1 MFELNGNPVT
11 LEQLQNAAVKYN
23 MDFDEYLEKMKAKG
37 LVEKQPDSPD
47 IETPTVSQ
55 DDTGSESG
63 DGSSALLD
71 RIKAGDYDYEVGEA
85 PVEEVKPS
93 KYDNYFTDII
103 PAALDNAAVRIIDPS
118 KFQIGPESVKN
129 FKSEENFEALQEQYP
144 GVVFD
149 KVGLGGG
156 TVTVKLPNQ
165 KSPRPFKIPSDDQ
178 GLSRL
183 RFQIADYIDS
193 KQETFFKEDSN
204 VESEID
210 RIWNEHSLKWNAEDL
225 MSDELQTLLGS
236 DYVIETSG
244 TLGNEFTVTKDEG
257 KGASIDIRV
266 GRNITKGWDYSD
278 TLKRFLTQGQK
289 RFEDTPEY
297 KKDVKEVTEIANRNY
312 INNPTE
318 LNEIFQ
324 RNGIKNPSDLAKIMT
339 PKNKEKLVQ
348 HILSD
353 MNAKGGWFNAARTNF
368 DNLTNMDINDI
379 VNDVVTSHVDVE
391 VDRINEKRSN
401 KELQDLKD
409 KGFTDIQ
416 IEDLYNKRH
425 SATFS
430 VMENDIKNKII
441 EIDRGMHL
449 PGQLETKNKELEDLI
464 KIYREQGGAN
474 YDILMDI
481 NTGKL
486 AASVT
491 DPKNENIINL
501 KDLVQEQ
508 MANYEGLTRDELK
521 IEFLKT
527 ATALSEFDDETK
539 DLRSTSFHHGASYRK
554 YAKQGVIGV
563 QIDEFDVLTQQKA
576 DLLSKMEGLKRMYLL
591 NERLETV
598 DKSDLGGF
606 VQQVGRSFIHSFG
619 EDPSTVIVNNGVTE
633 AQTVAAMKDI
643 YSDMNIPLSAAARK
657 HSKTNTAD
665 MIAEGLGGLPV
676 VVAEFYAA
684 GQILN
689 GVKYITGINKWVQT
703 LGKSRYKQGTKLL
716 DESKVIKKA
725 NKWAKSNNMNAIE
738 GKGLNLSTT
747 DLSTIGAF
755 IASPANIKK
764 GKQVIDIVG
773 PSTINKAKMKAV
785 AALTEGT
792 AFSMVERDIE
802 GMPKGIA
809 FNLAGGVIPGFK
821 QLAPSVQKRLTSV
834 NVKGL
839 APLKTLYDAN
849 AMGVRMMVGN
859 KAGEAFNALIKD
871 AMGAQEW
878 QTFLKDN
885 YDDPDMVMSGLI
897 TDYVLG
903 SALAGTHAKIFGPGG
918 FDRMTYNKIKSE
930 KGKFLDKRNEYTN
943 VDAEGNRSIKKG
955 SEKSFHKW
963 NDLHTEAQR
972 RLWEYDGL
980 GDYLNPLLAPSLAKK
995 EVKKIE
1001 NNPENM
1007 EVLKQNGFNGIEV
1020 KFKAEGETGR
1030 LGGFVENKKTG
1041 KIEIELD
1048 PYNLSP
1054 GLVSHEIHH
1063 PLFKLAMKNKATK
1076 AATIKKL
1083 LEITKDIKLTEKTTL
1098 YDAIKNKGIT
1108 SLEDMD
1114 LAKVQ
1119 EAELMAYISQT
1130 LRDGAK
1136 LEGINKSN
1144 GWGRLK
1150 KWIDSSLGKQPSKGE
1165 LRAEAQTRTKN
1176 DIINWFGD
1184 YHKNIGEGG
1193 PSLSHFKK
1201 LTELVDKWTPYGKE
1215 METTKPGEIGMK
1227 TIGSTKG
1234 DYISLSE
1241 YSKVP
1246 KQKGLSSQVLV
1257 DAKGVPINVKTT
1269 KKEDQDF
1276 NNLLQNLAI
1285 KPLDPRDAARL
1296 EKMKEITIKRD
1307 NYKSDKDFNEAKQQL
1322 ENDIL
1327 NLETPSN
1334 AYEVVNMYDPAVSSN
1349 AGTGRVINTMNRR
1362 FNTASWPFM
1371 QDIVKDFLTSNRGI
1385 KGLTADYA
1393 RKVREGDINPKTFSL
1408 GDFIGGK
1415 FDVRFQESVDKIGKK
1430 EFEIS
1435 KDAEGMKETEYK
1447 DTWMEDFETQDL
1459 SIKQRLEREN
1469 WLEEKGLTEETA
1481 ESYIAEQN
1489 LITLSKD
1496 LGLRNADVVVGKA
1509 QATIPELKRNLEP
1522 QRSGESKKD
1531 YNKRIVSHK
1540 NSIKQYRESIEK
1552 DLLVDF
1558 WGISESTANKM
1569 SVVGKEGQSLKT
1581 AMAWQIKGTENK
1593 PGDLQAVKKVVEA
1606 NVPTILTAI
1615 SKGAQ
1620 NKIDPIYL
1628 TEVAPDIVKGKSAG
1642 VPKVLLHNK
1651 LLFTPTSKRQQTDAG
1666 LQPFIQSEGFI
1677 KYQKTKDQTYK
1688 TEFEQKFAESLKSP
1702 QDYKAVMQ
1710 EVGKNVYLQSVRSAL
1725 PAESALARQL
1735 EAGKNEGLASE
1746 RLLNNQIIKDNG
1758 TFKASLSGVRKLFK
1772 TPEYKKFDKK
1782 DKDNFLDKYAEKLDG
1797 IKGKSEAQ
1805 VLAEITSKPKAEME
1819 AVQAKNHKDM
1829 VEKLIKEFEL
1839 FKGIKQETMD
1849 GFSEISTEKAIQDMF
1864 EAALGNQYPVGAE
1877 SIIIKNAGNG
1887 KNNNWNFKTKQYERI
1902 KHDPN
1907 KPQTIQNW
1915 FDYNLGREVFTGNGK
1930 KITDAEYSFFRESVT
1945 KDTGDF
1951 KTKIANEVVAAKNA
1965 GKTNN
1970 EIKEI
1975 VWKTGRELVAGKTK
1989 DINKVIEANIK
2000 KRQFHMDAI
2009 KHVIENHAD
2018 YGLTRQEAVQAALRH
2033 VRRHTNITDGS
2044 IKGTAT
2050 ITAGSMEV
2058 GIPVGKDALAKNFLG
2073 SMYHAEHQMQLQNH
2087 TYTFFNSLGRNWNK
2101 KTKSFNNKRYK
2112 DEMDILSKLF
2122 EQSTTV
2128 KQDQLIYDSPLFGG
2142 NTTYLK
2148 AFAGKNLGEV
2158 SSILNILYQ
2167 KGVSG
2172 SIVDFKSKT
2181 PKTIKESIIDNYNQ
2195 KQLDILL
2202 KESIKIGEANSLHHE
2217 LSSINKGRKAVETQ
2231 NLKTAKKAGLPIAKN
2246 AKPSEVLASMRI
2258 GDKSL
2263 DLGRKKKKESRG
2275 MSTWDFDDTLATTK
2289 SGVRATIPNPS
2300 GKPKP
2305 NRKVIFLAG
2314 GAGSGKGNV
2323 IKKLNLEGQGFK
2335 IVNSDISL
2343 EWLKKNNGLPEN
2355 MNDLTKEQRSMLG
2368 SLQHQARGIAKRKMM
2383 KYKGNADGV
2392 VVDGTGGSIKAMEK
2406 LVNEFKD
2413 KGYDVSMLFVET
2425 SLPTAL
2431 ARNKARAERS
2441 LLDKIVERNHEAV
2454 QGNKSGFKT
2463 MFGERFM
2470 EVKTDKLKQEDAMPI
2485 ELVNKMND
2493 FVSSYEKVRLDA
2505 EQFATE
2511 GKDIL
2516 DRGGKFDF
2524 AEFNVVTGGEKG
2536 PFFQKALERA
2546 KKFGTKDQFVLT
2558 ARPAEAA
2565 RPIYEFLKSQ
2575 GLEIPIENITGL
2587 GNSTGEAKAMWML
2600 KKFSEGYND
2609 MYFADDAMQNVKAV
2623 RDVLNQLDV
2632 KSKVQQALASKKL
2645 DVDINNIMESTFG
2658 IESKKRFSTAEGKM
2672 RGRDKKR
2679 RKFFIPDSAADL
2691 ELLMEPIY
2699 GKGKKGI
2706 ENKKWFG
2713 ENFYKPWER
2722 GINDLHTARQTI
2734 LNDYMS
2740 LRKQSKDIVK
2750 SLDKPAGET
2759 NFTNDMAA
2767 RVYIWNKAGFE
2778 IPGLTKTSK
2787 AKLLEHVANNP
2798 KLQAYAENVAVL
2810 TKIETGL
2817 KKPKETWWAETLATE
2832 VSETGKTVGREK
2844 YIGDWLEKRKEIF
2857 SEENLAKMESELG
2870 PKWRD
2875 AIDNMLYRMETGTT
2889 KPKNLGRIGNGIMN
2903 YLNGSVG
2910 AIMNLNTRSATLQL
2924 ISTVNFI
2931 NHAENNPLRAAQA
2944 FANQPQYWK
2953 DFMKIM
2959 NSDMLKQR
2967 RNGLQINVT
2976 EAELAAAV
2984 DGKGSKAKRA
2994 LAYIL
2999 KQGYIPTKIADS
3011 FAISTGG
3018 ATYYRNR
3025 IRMYEKQGLKTKEAE
3040 KKAWLDFQ
3048 EIAEKTQQSSRPDL
3062 LSQSQVSF
3070 EGRLLLPFA
3079 NTPMQ
3084 MNRIMMKEMLDLSK
3098 GRYEGAFGENSF
3110 TNKASKIAYYGFIQS
3125 AIFAGLQTGAF
3136 ALMANSDDE
3145 EQIAQKK
3152 VRAYNTIADSFLRGM
3167 GIPGVVASGVK
3178 NAGMKFYEQNQKG
3191 FAADY
3196 SEVGEALLNM
3206 SPTIGS
3212 KFSKLDAAGGTY
3224 QFNKKEIL
3232 EKGLSL
3238 DNTHGME
3245 AAATTVE
3252 ALTNVPIARV
3262 IRKTENIQGALDQR
3276 NEAWQRFLMGLGWSD
3291 WDIGGIEYQ
3300 EKKAEK
3306 EKEKKP
3312 KIFQW

>member
-1 MFELNGNPVT
+1 MFELNGTEYT
-11 LEQLQNAAVKYN
+11 LEQLQGAAVQYD
-23 MDFDEYLEKMKAKG
+23 MDFNEYLEKMKAKG
-37 LVEKQPDSPD
+37 LVEKQADSP
-47 IETPTVSQ
+47 ETEIPTVESK
-55 DDTGSESG
+55 DIATGSESE
-63 DGSSALLD
+63 DGSSVLLD
-71 RIKAGDYDYEVGEA
+71 RIEAGDFGEE
-85 PVEEVKPS
+85 PVEQKVVPS
-93 KYDNYFTDII
+93 KYDNFFTDII
-103 PAALDNAAVRIIDPS
+103 PAAMDNATARIIDPS
-118 KFQIGPESVKN
+118 KFQVGPETVKN
-129 FKSEENFEALQEQYP
+129 FKSEENFEALREQYP
-144 GVVFD
+144 DVEFD
-149 KVGLGGG
+149 KIGLGGG

-183 RFQIADYIDS
+183 RFQIADYVDG
-193 KQETFFKEDSN
+193 KQETFFAEDSN

-210 RIWNEHSLKWNAEDL
+210 RIWTDHSQKWDAEDL

-236 DYVIETSG
+236 DYVVKPSG
-244 TLGNEFTVTKDEG
+244 TLGNEFTVIKDKG
-257 KGASIDIRV
+257 KGESIDIMV
-266 GRNITKGWDYSD
+266 GGADKYGNNQSSD
-278 TLKRFLTQGQK
+278 VLKRFLTQGQK

-297 KKDVKEVTEIANRNY
+297 KKDVKEVTDIANKNY

-324 RNGIKNPSDLAKIMT
+324 RVGIKNPDDLAKILT

-379 VNDVVTSHVDVE
+379 VNDVVTSHIDVE
-391 VDRINEKRSN
+391 VDKVNKKRSN

-425 SATFS
+425 SGTFS
-430 VMENDIKNKII
+430 VMENDIKNKLI

-449 PGQLETKNKELEDLI
+449 PGQLDARNKELEDLI
-464 KIYREQGGAN
+464 KTYKKQGGAN
-474 YDILMDI
+474 YDVLMDM
-481 NTGKL
+481 NTNQL

-491 DPKNENIINL
+491 DPRNENIINL

-508 MANYEGLTRDELK
+508 MANYEGLTREELK

-527 ATALSEFDDETK
+527 ATALSEFDDETR
-539 DLRSTSFHHGASYRK
+539 DLRSTSFHHGASYKK
-554 YAKQGVIGV
+554 YAKRAPIGM

-598 DKSDLGGF
+598 DKSDLSGL
-606 VQQVGRSFIHSFG
+606 VQQAGRSFVHSFG

-643 YSDMNIPLSAAARK
+643 YSEMNIPLSTAARK

-689 GVKYITGINKWVQT
+689 GVKLLTGINKWVQT

-747 DLSTIGAF
+747 ELSTMGAF
-755 IASPANIKK
+755 IASPANMKK
-764 GKQVIDIVG
+764 GKQIIDIVG

-785 AALTEGT
+785 AAITEGT

-839 APLKTLYDAN
+839 APLKTIYEGN
-849 AMGVRMMVGN
+849 AMGTRMMVGN

-871 AMGAQEW
+871 AAGAQEW

-885 YDDPDMVMSGLI
+885 YDDPDMIMSGLI

-903 SALAGTHAKIFGPGG
+903 SALAGTHAKIFGSGG
-918 FDRMTYNKIKSE
+918 FDRMSYNKIKSE
-930 KGKFLDKRNEYTN
+930 KGKFLDKRNEYTK
-943 VDAEGNRSIKKG
+943 VDAEGNRSIKEG
-955 SEKSFHKW
+955 SDKSFHKW

-972 RLWEYDGL
+972 RLWELDGL
-980 GDYLNPLLAPSLAKK
+980 SDYLNPLLAPSLAKK

-1083 LEITKDIKLTEKTTL
+1083 LKITKEIKLTEKSTL
-1098 YDAIKNKGIT
+1098 YDAIKDKGIT

-1201 LTELVDKWTPYGKE
+1201 LTELVDIWTPYGKE

-1276 NNLLQNLAI
+1276 NDLLQNLAI

-1415 FDVRFQESVDKIGKK
+1415 FDVRFQESVDKLGKK

-1459 SIKQRLEREN
+1459 SIKQRLERES

-1496 LGLRNADVVVGKA
+1496 LGLRNANVVVEKA

-1540 NSIKQYRESIEK
+1540 NSIDQYRKSIEK
-1552 DLLVDF
+1552 DIIVDYF
-1558 WGISESTANKM
+1558 NVSEATYNKM
-1569 SVVGKEGQSLKT
+1569 SVVGKEGQPLKT
-1581 AMAWQIKGTENK
+1581 AMAWQIKGTESK

-1805 VLAEITSKPKAEME
+1805 VLAEITSKPRAEME

-1829 VEKLIKEFEL
+1829 VEKLIKEFVL
-1839 FKGIKQETMD
+1839 FEGIKQETMD

-1965 GKTNN
+1965 GKTRS

-1975 VWKTGRELVAGKTK
+1975 VWRTGRELIAGKTK

-2009 KHVIENHAD
+2009 KHVIENHVD
-2018 YGLTRQEAVQAALRH
+2018 YGLTRQEALQAALRH

-2058 GIPVGKDALAKNFLG
+2058 GIPVGKDPLAKNFLG

-2181 PKTIKESIIDNYNQ
+2181 PKTIKESIIDSYNQ

-2202 KESIKIGEANSLHHE
+2202 KESIKIGEANSLHYE

-2231 NLKTAKKAGLPIAKN
+2231 NLKIAKQGGLPIAKN

-2335 IVNSDISL
+2335 LVNSDISL

-2355 MNDLTKEQRSMLG
+2355 MNDLTKEQRSKLG
-2368 SLQHQARGIAKRKMM
+2368 SLQHQSRGIAKRKMM

-2392 VVDGTGGSIKAMEK
+2392 VVDGTGGSIKSMEK
-2406 LVNEFKD
+2406 LVKEFKD
-2413 KGYDVSMLFVET
+2413 KGYDASMLFVET

-2441 LLDKIVERNHEAV
+2441 LLDKIVEKNHEAV

-2470 EVKTDKLKQEDAMPI
+2470 EVKTDNLKQADAMPK
-2485 ELVNKMND
+2485 ELVDKMND
-2493 FVSSYEKVRLDA
+2493 FVSGYEKIRLDA

-2511 GKDIL
+2511 GQSIL

-2524 AEFNVVTGGEKG
+2524 GEFNVVTGGEKG

-2565 RPIYEFLKSQ
+2565 GPIYEFLKSQ

-2609 MYFADDAMQNVKAV
+2609 MYFADDAIQNVKAV

-2645 DVDINNIMESTFG
+2645 DVDINNIMEHSLD
-2658 IESKKRFSTAEGKM
+2658 IQSKKVFSKAEAKVRGK
-2672 RGRDKKR
+2672 DIKR
-2679 RKFFIPDSAADL
+2679 RRVFMRDSAADL
-2691 ELLMEPIY
+2691 ELLIEPLY
-2699 GKGKKGI
+2699 GKGKEGI
-2706 ENKKWFG
+2706 KNKEWFK
-2713 ENFYKPWER
+2713 EELVMPFER
-2722 GINDLHTARQTI
+2722 GIRDYNTARQSAK
-2734 LNDYMS
+2734 NDYMG
-2740 LRKQSKDIVK
+2740 LRKQNKDVVKEISKPVEGT
-2750 SLDKPAGET
+2750 A
-2759 NFTNDMAA
+2759 FTNDMAM
-2767 RVYIWNKAGFE
+2767 RVYLWNKAGYK
-2778 IPGLTKTSK
+2778 IPDLAKTTE
-2787 AKLLEHVANNP
+2787 AKLVQHITNNP
-2798 KLQAYAENVAVL
+2798 KLQAYAENFARI
-2810 TKIETGL
+2810 TKQEKGL
-2817 KKPKETWWAETLATE
+2817 KEPGENWWGETMAGEVTNINRGVSRKQYLQEWIDVKNEMFTE
-2832 VSETGKTVGREK
+2832 A
-2844 YIGDWLEKRKEIF
+2844 
-2857 SEENLAKMESELG
+2857 NLNKMESKLG
-2870 PKWRD
+2870 TEWRENIED
-2875 AIDNMLYRMETGTT
+2875 MFDRMETGRTRSL
-2889 KPKNLGRIGNGIMN
+2889 KMDRGSAAMMN
-2903 YLNGSVG
+2903 YLNGG
-2910 AIMNLNTRSATLQL
+2910 IGTIMNFNTRSAVLQT
-2924 ISTVNFI
+2924 ISTTNFL
-2931 NHAENNPLRAAQA
+2931 NMRENNPIAAARAMGNVKQ
-2944 FANQPQYWK
+2944 FAK
-2953 DFMKIM
+2953 DFKYIM

-2967 RNGLQINVT
+2967 RDGLEMNVT
-2976 EAELAAAV
+2976 EAEIASAAAS
-2984 DGKGSKAKRA
+2984 SKNPVQSIISKV
-2994 LAYIL
+2994 L
-2999 KQGYIPTKIADS
+2999 KAGYLPTKMADS
-3011 FAISTGG
+3011 FAISFGG
-3018 ATYYRNR
+3018 ATFYRNR
-3025 IRMYEKQGLKTKEAE
+3025 VKMYEKQGMKTKEAE
-3040 KKAWLDFQ
+3040 NQAFLDFQ
-3048 EIAEKTQQSSRPDL
+3048 VIAERTQQSSRADL
-3062 LSQSQVSF
+3062 LSKQQTSLV
-3070 EGRLLLPFA
+3070 GRFILPFA

-3084 MNRIMMKEMLDLSK
+3084 MNRAGMKDILDISK
-3098 GRYEGAFGENSF
+3098 GRYKNSAEVAEKVGRISYYMGA
-3110 TNKASKIAYYGFIQS
+3110 QV
-3125 AIFAGLQTGAF
+3125 AIFAGLQSALF
-3136 ALMANSDDE
+3136 AMLLNDDDVPEEKIANTKSMML
-3145 EQIAQKK
+3145 
-3152 VRAYNTIADSFLRGM
+3152 NTTADSMLRGF
-3167 GIPGVVASGVK
+3167 GIQGAIMSAFK
-3178 NAGMKFYEQNQKG
+3178 NATQEYFKQSAKPG
-3191 FAADY
+3191 FTADY
-3196 SEVGEALLNM
+3196 SEVAEDLLNV
-3206 SPTIGS
+3206 SPPIGS
-3212 KFSKLDAAGGTY
+3212 KFGMLDRAGDRKKWAKIKKNNEFKFELGNPSLEASLMTVQAVTNAPVYSPY
-3224 QFNKKEIL
+3224 QNIFNMQHALSDQYETWQRVLMGAGWTPYSVGVETEDKKKKES
-3232 EKGLSL
+3232 KKVKY
-3238 DNTHGME
+3238 D
-3245 AAATTVE
+3245 
-3252 ALTNVPIARV
+3252 
-3262 IRKTENIQGALDQR
+3262 
-3276 NEAWQRFLMGLGWSD
+3276 D
-3291 WDIGGIEYQ
+3291 W
-3300 EKKAEK
+3300 
-3306 EKEKKP
+3306 
-3312 KIFQW
+3312 